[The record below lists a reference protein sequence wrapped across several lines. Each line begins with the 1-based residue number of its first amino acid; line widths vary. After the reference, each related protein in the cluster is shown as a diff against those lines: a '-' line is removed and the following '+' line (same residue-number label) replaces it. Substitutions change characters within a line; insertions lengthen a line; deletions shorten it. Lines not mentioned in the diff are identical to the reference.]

1 VSGELVARR
10 TIGAVRI
17 ISLNRPEK
25 RNPLNFAVAEA
36 LLAALRAAEA
46 DPAIRAVV
54 LTGAGPSFCAGADR
68 AEAASLTPDN
78 EAFIAARAGLFR
90 DLHLQLVT
98 MPKPVAAAARGAV
111 VGAGAGLLTACDLA
125 VVGADLRLSYPENRL
140 GLVPAL
146 VVTGLQRRVGVA
158 RAFELLTLSRVID
171 ADEALRFGIVNRV
184 VPPDQVVDAALEIAE
199 VWAATPAPV
208 LAATKALLR
217 RIADLPFAQALEEG
231 ARVNTATR
239 SGKTG

>member
-1 VSGELVARR
+1 MSGDLVARR
-10 TIGAVRI
+10 SIGAVRI

-25 RNPLNFAVAEA
+25 RNPLNFATAAA
-36 LLAALRAAEA
+36 LLAALREAEA

-54 LTGAGPSFCAGADR
+54 LTAAGPSFCAGADR

-78 EAFIAARAGLFR
+78 GDFIAARADLFR
-90 DLHLQLVT
+90 DIHLTLAT
-98 MPKPVAAAARGAV
+98 MPKPVAAAARGAAI
-111 VGAGAGLLTACDLA
+111 GAGAGLLTACDLA
-125 VVGADLRLSYPENRL
+125 VAGADLRLSYPENRL

-146 VVTGLQRRVGVA
+146 VATALQRRVGVA
-158 RAFELLTLSRVID
+158 RAFELLTLGRVVD

-184 VPPDQVVDAALEIAE
+184 VPPDQVEDAALEIAA

-217 RIADLPFAQALEEG
+217 RVADLPFAQALEEG
-231 ARVNTATR
+231 ARVNAATR
-239 SGKTG
+239 SGKAG